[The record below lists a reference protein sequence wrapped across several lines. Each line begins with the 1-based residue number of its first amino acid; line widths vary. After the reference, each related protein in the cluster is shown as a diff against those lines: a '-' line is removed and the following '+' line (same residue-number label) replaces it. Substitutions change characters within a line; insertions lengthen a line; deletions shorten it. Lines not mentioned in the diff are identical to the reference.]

1 MPLVNLSDLKELTLA
16 PGIRA
21 RVVNTGNVSVAHV
34 KLDSGAVLAEHAHP
48 NEQIVNVMEGELEL
62 TVEGKPVLLTRGKTM
77 VLPPNVPHSGL
88 AKSDVMVIDVFHPVR
103 EDFRAMAEAGGA
115 SPYDKK

>member
-34 KLDSGAVLAEHAHP
+34 TLDSGAVLVEHAHP
-48 NEQIVNVMEGELEL
+48 HEQIVNVMEGELEL
-62 TVEGKPVLLTRGKTM
+62 TVEGKPFLLTRGTAV
-77 VLPPNVPHSGL
+77 VLPPNVPHSGR
-88 AKSDVMVIDVFHPVR
+88 AKSDVLVIDVFHPVR
-103 EDFRAMAEAGGA
+103 EDFRAMAETGAA